1 MKQIKMQRPMLDK
14 WQKKAYKALR
24 ICISAGTVENKIISV
39 VGCGKSSEK
48 SIISLNLAISLA
60 DIGNQV
66 LFIAADQQSTKL
78 EELTETMDRTIGL
91 YSLLSGKSNINDAI
105 CTTNIPRFCILPGGR
120 GISEISEL
128 LEGEYFGRILNV
140 VKEVYDYVIIDTPLW
155 SQSLEGIIIAGKC
168 DEAFLVIESGK
179 VRYEHAQKIKHQL
192 EKCGCE
198 IAGVILS
205 NRNMSRE

>member
-1 MKQIKMQRPMLDK
+1 M
-14 WQKKAYKALR
+14 
-24 ICISAGTVENKIISV
+24 
-39 VGCGKSSEK
+39 
-48 SIISLNLAISLA
+48 
-60 DIGNQV
+60 
-66 LFIAADQQSTKL
+66 
-78 EELTETMDRTIGL
+78 
-91 YSLLSGKSNINDAI
+91 
-105 CTTNIPRFCILPGGR
+105 
-120 GISEISEL
+120 
-128 LEGEYFGRILNV
+128 
-140 VKEVYDYVIIDTPLW
+140 IIDTPLW